1 MRGWEK
7 PPSSSGPFPNEYLMP
22 IAPWPPFLY
31 RRTEKLFDPSIVSR
45 ARKRERERERNMN
58 SSWNGG
64 KRREGRGGRNLE
76 ITRPNDKKTVEEGK
90 KTRFVPP
97 WKAGGVKEEGGRG
110 CKDKGVT

>member
-1 MRGWEK
+1 MATVLVSKNRETVRPFDRLEGEK
-7 PPSSSGPFPNEYLMP
+7 
-22 IAPWPPFLY
+22 
-31 RRTEKLFDPSIVSR
+31 
-45 ARKRERERERNMN
+45 ERERERNMN
-58 SSWNGG
+58 SSSAG
-64 KRREGRGGRNLE
+64 KEGRVGGRNLE